1 MSTAALP
8 PVPTAD
14 RTRPPFHT
22 IDMIREI
29 PATFRETLRRLA
41 GPAAEAAALLADRPS
56 LFFTGCGTASY
67 AARLAEGFAVSPIER
82 LRSREVD
89 AFELSGYGPR
99 VDRTSG
105 VIGISHSG
113 ITKTTVD
120 ALRGAR
126 ARGARTVGV
135 THFPGRP
142 IADVS
147 DALLVAG
154 NGPDLSRC
162 HTKCYVAGALAAA
175 QTALEWRV
183 AAGGEPRAG
192 LERLREKIA
201 ALPPLQEKVLSATD
215 RAAEELAAA
224 MLPRRSVGFFGAGPN
239 LATALEAALKVR
251 ESSFLPAQ
259 GMELEDFLHGSWQ
272 PLDRESLAFVVAT
285 NGFARA
291 RALDLL
297 KAARTV
303 GAYTVAVADDGDREV
318 ERLADTVFGVPPVDE
333 ILSPFLNILPLYLYA
348 YHASVQRGHN
358 PDLLRYLEPA
368 YWQAR
373 QFIFPPGTH

>member
-1 MSTAALP
+1 MSTAELP
-8 PVPTAD
+8 PAPIAD

-29 PATFRETLRRLA
+29 PATSRETLRRLV

-56 LFFTGCGTASY
+56 LVFTGCGTASY
-67 AARLAEGFAVSPIER
+67 AARLAEAFAVSPSER
-82 LRSREVD
+82 LRSQEVD

-99 VDRTSG
+99 IDRASG
-105 VIGISHSG
+105 VIGVSHSG

-126 ARGARTVGV
+126 ARAARTVGI
-135 THFPGRP
+135 THFAGRP
-142 IADVS
+142 IAEVS
-147 DALLVAG
+147 DMILVAG

-162 HTKCYVAGALAAA
+162 HTKCYVGGALAGAL
-175 QTALEWRV
+175 TALEWRGV
-183 AAGGEPRAG
+183 AGGEPRAG
-192 LERLREKIA
+192 LDALREKLA
-201 ALPPLQEKVLSATD
+201 ALPPLQDKVLSSAD
-215 RAAEELAAA
+215 RLAQELAAA

-251 ESSFLPAQ
+251 ESSFLPAV

-285 NGFARA
+285 HGFARA
-291 RALDLL
+291 RTLDFL

-303 GAYTVAVADDGDREV
+303 GAYTVAVADEGDRDV
-318 ERLADTVFGVPPVDE
+318 ERLADTVFAVPPVDE
-333 ILSPFLNILPLYLYA
+333 ILSPFLTIIPLYLYA
-348 YHASVQRGHN
+348 YHSSVLRGHN